1 MNSFTFYGELSLRRK
16 VRDVTKRFL
25 VGVVTILVAL
35 GLTSTA
41 SAATTG
47 FQTVDV
53 YAVGSP
59 STPRTVAASGPI
71 SGVGSVVLGSE
82 TDGPNGTRIATTT
95 WVFREGSV
103 FVTLTFRA
111 RAAFDSYSCVAS
123 THFTG
128 TWRITGGT
136 GRYAGATGSGT
147 VSGSIRAY
155 NRRSAS
161 GCSSNEY
168 LRVTRFRYWGV
179 TTVP

>member
-1 MNSFTFYGELSLRRK
+1 MTQRI
-16 VRDVTKRFL
+16 L

-35 GLTSTA
+35 GLAGTA

-47 FQTVDV
+47 FQSVDV

-59 STPRTVAASGPI
+59 DAQRTVAASGPI
-71 SGVGSVVLGSE
+71 AGVGSVVLGSE

-95 WVFREGSV
+95 WVFRDGSV

-111 RAAFDSYSCVAS
+111 RASFDSRSCVAS

-147 VSGSIRAY
+147 VTGTISAY
-155 NRRSAS
+155 HRRSAS

-168 LRVTRFRYWGV
+168 LRVTRFRYRGIA
-179 TTVP
+179 TVA